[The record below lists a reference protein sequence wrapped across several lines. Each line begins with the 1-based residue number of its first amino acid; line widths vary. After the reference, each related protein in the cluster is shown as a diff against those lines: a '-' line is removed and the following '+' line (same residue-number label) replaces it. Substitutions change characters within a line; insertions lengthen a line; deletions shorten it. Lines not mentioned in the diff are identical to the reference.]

1 MKQTS
6 CDPLFVFAGG
16 GTGGHIFPGLAV
28 AESLM
33 DALPQSRILFLST
46 GRPVEDRIFAG
57 ADFETLLTPA
67 IRMRDMIR
75 HPMRFV
81 AAFVKATSIAKR
93 IIREQQ
99 PAAIIGLGGVASVP
113 LIRVAKKTP
122 VVLLEQNV
130 LPGRTTRWLAKRH
143 AVMLSF
149 NRTRAWLPNSDQH
162 IVTGNP
168 VQKSIQAL
176 VQPASD
182 GRSTKSRQTL
192 LVLGGSQGSQQVNAA
207 VIAAVTALRSE
218 FGAWKIL
225 HQTGAE
231 DCERTRRAY
240 QDLGID
246 HDVQE
251 FFTDMGSI
259 YRQATLAIC
268 RSGAT
273 TLAELALS
281 GVPSIF
287 IPYPNAKD
295 DHQTLNARH
304 FVDAQAALMVDS
316 QDRSQVP
323 AALQEALT
331 TVIGN
336 VNTLPSMRQKMLAEG
351 IPDAAKNVA
360 REILNRIQLPE
371 GTTLDSTND

>member
-176 VQPASD
+176 VQSASD
-182 GRSTKSRQTL
+182 GRSTKSRQTFQVASKFRT
-192 LVLGGSQGSQQVNAA
+192 VLTSAAIRFPALTSFESWVDIQHFVQVNTSQAK
-207 VIAAVTALRSE
+207 LR
-218 FGAWKIL
+218 
-225 HQTGAE
+225 
-231 DCERTRRAY
+231 DRR
-240 QDLGID
+240 I
-246 HDVQE
+246 V
-251 FFTDMGSI
+251 
-259 YRQATLAIC
+259 
-268 RSGAT
+268 
-273 TLAELALS
+273 
-281 GVPSIF
+281 
-287 IPYPNAKD
+287 
-295 DHQTLNARH
+295 
-304 FVDAQAALMVDS
+304 S
-316 QDRSQVP
+316 QSF
-323 AALQEALT
+323 
-331 TVIGN
+331 
-336 VNTLPSMRQKMLAEG
+336 
-351 IPDAAKNVA
+351 
-360 REILNRIQLPE
+360 
-371 GTTLDSTND
+371 